1 MEAGQPSGHSSV
13 EVEIRGLSI
22 YTHHGV
28 TDAEQE
34 VGQRLE
40 FDLTFDVPN
49 CDGVITDRLE
59 DTVDY
64 SEVCD
69 IVALAAT
76 ERSYRTL
83 ERLCQVVAER
93 LMERF
98 DCESVQGRAAKPEPP
113 GPHPGRG
120 GGGQGAPPALPRPR
134 ARRRGGRLSVE
145 ARARDSA
152 PRDMLVGYLGLGS
165 N

>member
-1 MEAGQPSGHSSV
+1 MESDPDRTESSV

-28 TDAEQE
+28 TEAEQE

-40 FDLTFDVPN
+40 FDLTFDLAE
-49 CDGVITDRLE
+49 CDAVLTDRVE

-64 SEVCD
+64 TEVCD

-76 ERSYRTL
+76 ERSHRTL

-98 DCESVQGRAAKPEPP
+98 SCDSVQVRAAKPEPP
-113 GPHPGRG
+113 
-120 GGGQGAPPALPRPR
+120 
-134 ARRRGGRLSVE
+134 LSYAVQEAGVE
-145 ARARDSA
+145 VTLERSLDREGD
-152 PRDMLVGYLGLGS
+152 DEEEGV
-165 N
+165 

>member
-1 MEAGQPSGHSSV
+1 MDESHTSV

-40 FDLTFDVPN
+40 FDLTFDVPD
-49 CDGVITDRLE
+49 CDAVLTDRRD
-59 DTVDY
+59 DTIDY

-76 ERSYRTL
+76 EKSYRTL
-83 ERLCQVVAER
+83 ERLCHVVAER

-98 DCESVQGRAAKPEPP
+98 QCDSVQVRAAKPEPP
-113 GPHPGRG
+113 VTYPV
-120 GGGQGAPPALPRPR
+120 QEAA
-134 ARRRGGRLSVE
+134 VE
-145 ARARDSA
+145 VTLERSLDRESD
-152 PRDMLVGYLGLGS
+152 DEEG
-165 N
+165 

>member
-1 MEAGQPSGHSSV
+1 MDADDGARSSV

-28 TDAEQE
+28 TEAEQE

-40 FDLTFDVPN
+40 FDLTFDLAE
-49 CDGVITDRLE
+49 CDAVLTDRVE

-76 ERSYRTL
+76 ERSHRTL

-98 DCESVQGRAAKPEPP
+98 SCDSVQVRAAKPEPP
-113 GPHPGRG
+113 LSYAVREAAVEVTLERSLDREADDEEEG
-120 GGGQGAPPALPRPR
+120 G
-134 ARRRGGRLSVE
+134 V
-145 ARARDSA
+145 
-152 PRDMLVGYLGLGS
+152 
-165 N
+165 

>member
-1 MEAGQPSGHSSV
+1 VDAHGGTGHSSV
-13 EVEIRGLSI
+13 EVEIRGLSM

-40 FDLTFDVPN
+40 FDLTFDVPD
-49 CDGVITDRLE
+49 CDAVLTDRVE

-76 ERSYRTL
+76 ERSFRTL

-98 DCESVQGRAAKPEPP
+98 DCESVRVRAAKPEPP
-113 GPHPGRG
+113 VPYPV
-120 GGGQGAPPALPRPR
+120 QGA
-134 ARRRGGRLSVE
+134 GVE
-145 ARARDSA
+145 VTLEQSLDRESD
-152 PRDMLVGYLGLGS
+152 DEGEGV
-165 N
+165 

>member
-1 MEAGQPSGHSSV
+1 MDAHDDSAQSSV
-13 EVEIRGLSI
+13 EVELRGLSI

-40 FDLTFDVPN
+40 FDLTLDVAD
-49 CDGVITDRLE
+49 CDAVLTDRVE

-64 SEVCD
+64 AEVCD

-98 DCESVQGRAAKPEPP
+98 DCESVRVRAAKPEPP
-113 GPHPGRG
+113 IHYPVDEAGVEVS
-120 GGGQGAPPALPRPR
+120 LER
-134 ARRRGGRLSVE
+134 AADREIDDDGEGV
-145 ARARDSA
+145 
-152 PRDMLVGYLGLGS
+152 
-165 N
+165 

>member
-1 MEAGQPSGHSSV
+1 MEAHDSSHSSV

-22 YTHHGV
+22 FTHHGV

-40 FDLTFDVPN
+40 FDLTFEIAD
-49 CDGVITDRLE
+49 CDAVLTDRVE

-76 ERSYRTL
+76 EKSHRTL

-98 DCESVQGRAAKPEPP
+98 DCETVTVRAAKPEPP
-113 GPHPGRG
+113 VSYSVREAGVEVTLERSPDGDPDDEAG
-120 GGGQGAPPALPRPR
+120 GI
-134 ARRRGGRLSVE
+134 
-145 ARARDSA
+145 
-152 PRDMLVGYLGLGS
+152 
-165 N
+165 

>member
-1 MEAGQPSGHSSV
+1 MEGHDSADSSV

-40 FDLTFDVPN
+40 FDLNLEVAD
-49 CDGVITDRLE
+49 CDAVLTDRVD

-83 ERLCQVVAER
+83 ERLGQVVAER

-98 DCESVQGRAAKPEPP
+98 QCDEVRVRAAKPEPP
-113 GPHPGRG
+113 
-120 GGGQGAPPALPRPR
+120 LPYPVDE
-134 ARRRGGRLSVE
+134 AVVE
-145 ARARDSA
+145 VTLEASSDREAGEEGEE
-152 PRDMLVGYLGLGS
+152 V
-165 N
+165 

>member
-1 MEAGQPSGHSSV
+1 VEAHGEQGDSSV

-22 YTHHGV
+22 FTHHGV

-40 FDLTFDVPN
+40 FDLSFDVN
-49 CDGVITDRLE
+49 DCDAVLTDRVE

-83 ERLCQVVAER
+83 ERLCQVVASR

-98 DCESVQGRAAKPEPP
+98 HCESVQVRAAKPEPP
-113 GPHPGRG
+113 VPYPVQEAGVEVTLERSLDREPDDED
-120 GGGQGAPPALPRPR
+120 GA
-134 ARRRGGRLSVE
+134 V
-145 ARARDSA
+145 
-152 PRDMLVGYLGLGS
+152 
-165 N
+165 